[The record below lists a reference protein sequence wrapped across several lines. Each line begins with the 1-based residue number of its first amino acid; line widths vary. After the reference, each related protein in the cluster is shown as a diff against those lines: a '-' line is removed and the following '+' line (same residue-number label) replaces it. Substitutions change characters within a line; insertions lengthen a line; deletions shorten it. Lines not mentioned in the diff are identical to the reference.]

1 VHCGETRRNEWAKAH
16 FSFGAA
22 RISCHAAITNGM
34 YAAFRKESRMKL
46 VKANNF
52 DRKSGGARLRGGI
65 FILKR
70 QLWH

>member
-1 VHCGETRRNEWAKAH
+1 MKLVNANNFDRQSGGPGFPATRQSPTA
-16 FSFGAA
+16 
-22 RISCHAAITNGM
+22 M

-46 VKANNF
+46 VNANSF
-52 DRKSGGARLRGGI
+52 DRQSGGSARGGI